1 MSNQNL
7 NNLKNVDGD
16 NKLTIENL
24 IEFMKND
31 LDGFLI
37 AINNNTEF
45 REKFKMILPSI
56 NNAHVNLLSSYV
68 DNTSTINPITGTLS
82 LKEGSTAA
90 LFATYLWSNR
100 NSYMLN
106 NYSEMLSFEK
116 WKKNQE
122 EEKEEKKQKDE
133 FKNKADAYDKDVF
146 SRIEYARN
154 ERLTAYMRYLYKQD
168 AEKVMVELVSAI
180 GVLTK
185 KDENGKNYYE
195 TNKADALVNGEETK
209 TASHLLETKWFK
221 ELKKQDGGAA
231 ANILELF
238 IKNGLLDKEERLDE
252 FVDAFMP
259 LVERMYGK
267 GVNRKDVLSNLAK
280 ISSGNASP
288 QVMDEFITVIKQ
300 FPAILASN
308 PDIRKVYEELISVNE
323 VQSRNEMI
331 NRNENLKKQQE
342 LLNEVNNNGGIVIY
356 DTLGR
361 NKPIAL
367 TQEQYDNAPL
377 DSNGNKDFSGFIDI
391 NIIDEVKFEV
401 LTNEK
406 FIQNVDNKMNE
417 VNQRNNEN
425 NVMVKAVNESLD
437 KIRNEVEKT
446 NEYKN
451 SEEQKSNR
459 LKYKN
464 NITIENEEID
474 NKIDNYN
481 SNKIGF

>member
-1 MSNQNL
+1 MSNQSL

-31 LDGFLI
+31 SDGFLI

-106 NYSEMLSFEK
+106 GYSEMLSFEK
-116 WKKNQE
+116 WRKNQE

-168 AEKVMVELVSAI
+168 AEKVMVELVSAF
-180 GVLTK
+180 GSLAK
-185 KDENGKNYYE
+185 ENENYKNLAVKTQAE
-195 TNKADALVNGEETK
+195 ALVDGDEIK
-209 TASHLLETKWFK
+209 TASHLLKTEYFKKLNQTSANMLTVLVNNGDLDTEANGGRLNDFADIMLPIARAVTGKDITKK
-221 ELKKQDGGAA
+221 D
-231 ANILELF
+231 IL
-238 IKNGLLDKEERLDE
+238 D
-252 FVDAFMP
+252 
-259 LVERMYGK
+259 
-267 GVNRKDVLSNLAK
+267 NLAA
-280 ISSGNASP
+280 ISSGNSSE
-288 QVMDEFITVIKQ
+288 QTVKDFFKVIEQ
-300 FPAILASN
+300 LPIILAAN
-308 PDIRKVYEELISVNE
+308 PELRKAFEQSISVQE
-323 VQSRNEMI
+323 VKSRDEMISRNENI
-331 NRNENLKKQQE
+331 KKQQE

>member
-31 LDGFLI
+31 SDGFLI

-116 WKKNQE
+116 WRKNQE

-168 AEKVMVELVSAI
+168 AEKVMVELVSAF
-180 GVLTK
+180 G
-185 KDENGKNYYE
+185 
-195 TNKADALVNGEETK
+195 
-209 TASHLLETKWFK
+209 S
-221 ELKKQDGGAA
+221 
-231 ANILELF
+231 
-238 IKNGLLDKEERLDE
+238 
-252 FVDAFMP
+252 
-259 LVERMYGK
+259 
-267 GVNRKDVLSNLAK
+267 LAK
-280 ISSGNASP
+280 
-288 QVMDEFITVIKQ
+288 E
-300 FPAILASN
+300 
-308 PDIRKVYEELISVNE
+308 
-323 VQSRNEMI
+323 
-331 NRNENLKKQQE
+331 NEN
-342 LLNEVNNNGGIVIY
+342 
-356 DTLGR
+356 
-361 NKPIAL
+361 
-367 TQEQYDNAPL
+367 
-377 DSNGNKDFSGFIDI
+377 
-391 NIIDEVKFEV
+391 
-401 LTNEK
+401 
-406 FIQNVDNKMNE
+406 
-417 VNQRNNEN
+417 
-425 NVMVKAVNESLD
+425 
-437 KIRNEVEKT
+437 
-446 NEYKN
+446 YKN
-451 SEEQKSNR
+451 LVK
-459 LKYKN
+459 LYY
-464 NITIENEEID
+464 TV
-474 NKIDNYN
+474 
-481 SNKIGF
+481 